1 MAFRSGP
8 LTKGVPSAP
17 ATQRNPAA
25 GRQATNHPFV
35 SKCLKR
41 RFSVGCGQHAE
52 EVFTPRVGVSFLG
65 ASAKNIPLESPGKGK
80 GEVFTLGL
88 PYPCSQRPKKRE
100 LSPAATVPPP
110 LQRLVAPVPWNLTPA
125 YFQGNQ

>member
-1 MAFRSGP
+1 VAP
-8 LTKGVPSAP
+8 P
-17 ATQRNPAA
+17 ATNRENHE
-25 GRQATNHPFV
+25 GRGEG
-35 SKCLKR
+35 S
-41 RFSVGCGQHAE
+41 E

-88 PYPCSQRPKKRE
+88 PYPCSQRPKKKE

-110 LQRLVAPVPWNLTPA
+110 LQRLVAPIPWNLEPVG
-125 YFQGNQ
+125 FQPPTSGFELIPKVVTGVRFVEGEEQTQQAA